1 MKRLKKILDFIGFI
15 EQEKINAMI
24 YCNGLK

>member
-1 MKRLKKILDFIGFI
+1 MKKLKKILDFIGFI

-24 YCNGLK
+24 YCGGLK